1 MQFLAKN
8 PLKRSPNRSKTQT
21 QAWHLRGPVST
32 LGVPIDTWQVP
43 IGPNARP
50 DLGASRLR

>member
-1 MQFLAKN
+1 MQFLAKT

-50 DLGASRLR
+50 DLGAS